1 MIVLPAAIMP
11 VVRQHMAW
19 LVKADD
25 EAEVFTSPE
34 GMPLRR
40 NFRQRVWLPALRA
53 AELPVIHFHYLRHT
67 GNQLAADP
75 GATLR
80 ELMDRMG
87 HSTARAAMIYL
98 HGSDERQRA
107 IAEAL
112 SKLAE
117 DSRKR
122 PGGRRSARSGHGPY
136 GQRHATSCSLCYVSF
151 SSTGGGMSLA
161 KCSSTSI
168 SNVSMMTATL
178 MPTRARSEPRA

>member
-1 MIVLPAAIMP
+1 MP

-25 EAEVFTSPE
+25 EALVFTSPE

-53 AELPVIHFHYLRHT
+53 AELPVIHFHDLRHT
-67 GNQLAADP
+67 GNQFAADA

-87 HSTARAAMIYL
+87 HSTSRAALTYL
-98 HGSDERQRA
+98 HASDERQRA

-112 SKLAE
+112 SKLTSGE
-117 DSRKR
+117 LE
-122 PGGRRSARSGHGPY
+122 RRGPDRSGTY
-136 GQRHATSCSLCYVSF
+136 
-151 SSTGGGMSLA
+151 
-161 KCSSTSI
+161 
-168 SNVSMMTATL
+168 
-178 MPTRARSEPRA
+178 RARKPRNAL